1 MQAGLLT
8 NIPIPSSHTAQHY
21 VVDAQ
26 RAFEFNQICQSD
38 THNRWDGHHGHESRF
53 AGKCRRPRWSLR
65 SPRLHPMHTG
75 PANNAYTDFP
85 AYSDTPLI
93 VTLLAIPV
101 VLQPY
106 LILNFPYKYSPSWE
120 MYLYVLISTE
130 YRLQCTYFDQRLD
143 KNAKNTIKITQNFLK
158 CYA

>member
-38 THNRWDGHHGHESRF
+38 THNRWDGNHGHESRF

-75 PANNAYTDFP
+75 PANNAYTGLREVFGSFKLFCLALPGYVLHTLFCGPCTFYRLD
-85 AYSDTPLI
+85 
-93 VTLLAIPV
+93 TLLT
-101 VLQPY
+101 
-106 LILNFPYKYSPSWE
+106 
-120 MYLYVLISTE
+120 TE
-130 YRLQCTYFDQRLD
+130 PNLR
-143 KNAKNTIKITQNFLK
+143 
-158 CYA
+158 